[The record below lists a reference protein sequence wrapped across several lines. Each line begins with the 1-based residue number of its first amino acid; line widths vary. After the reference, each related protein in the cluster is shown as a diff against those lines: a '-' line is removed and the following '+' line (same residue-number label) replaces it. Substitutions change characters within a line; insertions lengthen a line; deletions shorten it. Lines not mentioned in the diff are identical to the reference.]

1 MKMYKKSDLTIIDG
15 LLVCE
20 ETGDVVAADVTL
32 VRQANELETL
42 SQKAEYLAKQ
52 PEATPM
58 PSLDGF
64 ERKSIK
70 DKLIKGAS
78 FEATTPLLELEA
90 AKAIAMMDEIDDV
103 VVVDKANELLSKF
116 DRLLEFVNSD
126 HVIDTGLGIGVVKF
140 DTPTLGNVLELT
152 QRDITAA
159 VARIVGLEG
168 DDDCAD
174 CDDVDCCLHPT
185 KVINADKLDD
195 EDRETLF
202 KFLSKLDED
211 FADSLKEDEE
221 ASDGE

>member
-20 ETGDVVAADVTL
+20 ETGDVVAVDPSL

-64 ERKSIK
+64 KRKSIK
-70 DKLIKGAS
+70 DKLINGAS
-78 FEATTPLLELEA
+78 FKATAPLLALEA
-90 AKAIAMMDEIDDV
+90 SKAIAMMDEIDDINIV
-103 VVVDKANELLSKF
+103 NKANELLGKF

-126 HVIDTGLGIGVVKF
+126 HVVDESFGTVVEKF
-140 DTPTLGNVLELT
+140 DTPTLGNVLELK
-152 QRDITAA
+152 QGDITAA
-159 VARIVGLEG
+159 VAHIVGLEG

-174 CDDVDCCLHPT
+174 CDDEECCLHP
-185 KVINADKLDD
+185 KVIRSEELDEEDKNI
-195 EDRETLF
+195 LF
-202 KFLSKLDED
+202 KFLAKHDED
-211 FADSLKEDEE
+211 FADSIKDEE